1 MFEPQILSLTQI
13 RVHQETAVEMGD
25 RLWVVSSPGTFDMYV
40 YFFFF
45 LLERSIESTP
55 LAAPSSLS
63 RSRWKN

>member
-45 LLERSIESTP
+45 Y
-55 LAAPSSLS
+55 
-63 RSRWKN
+63 